1 MMTSGTRPAA
11 REPADRDQITAAVT
25 ARYAGLARAGF
36 TGITLTPTHQVA
48 DGVHSAIIR
57 AAKP

>member
-1 MMTSGTRPAA
+1 MTMVSMS
-11 REPADRDQITAAVT
+11 RDEIRAAVA

-36 TGITLTPTHQVA
+36 TAVTITPTHPVA

-57 AAKP
+57 AVKP